1 MLQSAFVLA
10 TALLRRIP
18 ASVTFAVFSAAAVM
32 SIAAGAAR
40 SQILQGDKPVAKPVA
55 KPKVTPAQTPQ
66 KLDPKNFTP
75 EQVAEVSIL
84 AYGIRD
90 RLNQV
95 RKTTTE
101 VGTTSYTG
109 ADGKTEQAKYQ
120 RFVLRG
126 DDIGKEKIRLD
137 QQFSNARYS
146 LLYNAGNIIGVYD
159 NNTFTPRE
167 DVAKAFE
174 NQIVHGLEAL
184 IRYKENG
191 SILAIASRDKV
202 MGVDYIILDLTDKAQ
217 RKTRFYISA
226 KTYRVMMLE
235 YDDGG
240 VHYKRK
246 FYDYNYAQGTLV
258 PFHTT
263 LWANDKV
270 VEDSEIGTVT
280 FGQKVDETMFNV
292 G

>member
-1 MLQSAFVLA
+1 MYVRFA
-10 TALLRRIP
+10 
-18 ASVTFAVFSAAAVM
+18 AVFALVSLSAAASFVPAQAVQDDRP
-32 SIAAGAAR
+32 IT
-40 SQILQGDKPVAKPVA
+40 KT
-55 KPKVTPAQTPQ
+55 KVTPTPTPP
-66 KLDPKNFTP
+66 KVDPKNFTAD
-75 EQVAEVSIL
+75 QVAEVTVL

-95 RKTTTE
+95 RKTTQE

-109 ADGKTEQAKYQ
+109 ADGKTAQAKYQ

-126 DDIGKEKIRLD
+126 DTLGNEKIRLD
-137 QQFSNARYS
+137 QQFTNARYS
-146 LLYNAGNIIGVYD
+146 LLYNAGSVIGVYD
-159 NNTFTPRE
+159 NNVFTPRE

-174 NQIVHGLEAL
+174 YQIVHGLEAL
-184 IRYKENG
+184 LRYKENG
-191 SILAIASRDKV
+191 STLALASRDKV
-202 MGVDYIILDLTDKAQ
+202 MGVDYVIIDLTDKEQ

-235 YDDGG
+235 YEEAG

-258 PFHTT
+258 PYRTV
-263 LWANDKV
+263 LWADNKQ
-270 VEDSEIGTVT
+270 VEESEIGTVT
-280 FGQKVDETMFNV
+280 FGQKVDESMFKVSN

>member
-10 TALLRRIP
+10 TAFLRKIP
-18 ASVTFAVFSAAAVM
+18 VPAGFAAVVM
-32 SIAAGAAR
+32 LASLSLAAGLAR
-40 SQILQGDKPVAKPVA
+40 GQAVYGDKPIAKAKATPV
-55 KPKVTPAQTPQ
+55 PTPT

-84 AYGIRD
+84 AYGVRD

-109 ADGKTEQAKYQ
+109 ADGKTDQAKYQ

-126 DDIGKEKIRLD
+126 DDLGKERIRLD
-137 QQFSNARYS
+137 QQFTNARYS
-146 LLYNAGNIIGVYD
+146 LLYKAGSISGLYD
-159 NNTFTPRE
+159 NNVFTPRD

-174 NQIVHGLEAL
+174 NQIVHGLDAL
-184 IRYKENG
+184 LRYKENG
-191 SILAIASRDKV
+191 STLTIASRDKV
-202 MGVDYIILDLTDKAQ
+202 MGVDYVILDVADKEK
-217 RKTRFYISA
+217 RSTRFYISA

-235 YDDGG
+235 YEEGG
-240 VHYKRK
+240 VKYKRK

-280 FGQKVDETMFNV
+280 YGQKVDEGLFTA

>member
-1 MLQSAFVLA
+1 MRFAAVFAAVLLVLA
-10 TALLRRIP
+10 DGS
-18 ASVTFAVFSAAAVM
+18 ASAQVV
-32 SIAAGAAR
+32 
-40 SQILQGDKPVAKPVA
+40 QGDTKPVTKAKA
-55 KPKVTPAQTPQ
+55 TPLPTPQ
-66 KLDPKNFTP
+66 KLDPKTLTA
-75 EQVAEVSIL
+75 EQAVEVCVI
-84 AYGIRD
+84 AYGVRD
-90 RLNQV
+90 RINQV

-109 ADGKTEQAKYQ
+109 ADGKTEEAKYQ
-120 RFVLRG
+120 RFVMRG
-126 DDIGKEKIRLD
+126 DELGKEKIRLD

-146 LLYNAGNIIGVYD
+146 LLYNAGSIIGVYD
-159 NNTFTPRE
+159 NTTFTPRE

-174 NQIVHGLEAL
+174 NQIVHGIDAL
-184 IRYKENG
+184 LRYKEDG
-191 SILAIASRDKV
+191 STVAIASRDKV
-202 MGVDYIILDLTDKAQ
+202 MGVEYIILDLTDKAA

-235 YDDGG
+235 YDEGG

>member
-1 MLQSAFVLA
+1 ML
-10 TALLRRIP
+10 
-18 ASVTFAVFSAAAVM
+18 ASLSL
-32 SIAAGAAR
+32 AAGLAR
-40 SQILQGDKPVAKPVA
+40 GQAVYGDKPIAKAKATPV
-55 KPKVTPAQTPQ
+55 PTPT

-84 AYGIRD
+84 AYGVRD

-109 ADGKTEQAKYQ
+109 ADGKTDQAKYQ

-126 DDIGKEKIRLD
+126 DDLGKERIRLD
-137 QQFSNARYS
+137 QQFTNARYS
-146 LLYNAGNIIGVYD
+146 LLYKAGSISGLYD
-159 NNTFTPRE
+159 NNVFTPRD

-174 NQIVHGLEAL
+174 NQIVHGLDAL
-184 IRYKENG
+184 LRYKENG
-191 SILAIASRDKV
+191 STLTIASRDKV
-202 MGVDYIILDLTDKAQ
+202 MGVDYVILDVADKEK
-217 RKTRFYISA
+217 RSTRFYISA

-235 YDDGG
+235 YEEGG
-240 VHYKRK
+240 VKYKRK

-280 FGQKVDETMFNV
+280 YGQKVDEGLFTA